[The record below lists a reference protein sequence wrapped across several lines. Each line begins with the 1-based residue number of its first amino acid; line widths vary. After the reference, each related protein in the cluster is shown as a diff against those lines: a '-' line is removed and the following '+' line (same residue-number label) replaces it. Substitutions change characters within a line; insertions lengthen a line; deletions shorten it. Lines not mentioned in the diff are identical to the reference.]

1 MRDLIRPCIVLT
13 LLLAILCGAVYPAV
27 VTVFSQTVFPQ
38 EANGSLIELDDVVR
52 GSKLIGQEFN
62 SDDLFH
68 SRPSSTE
75 PPYNPRE
82 SGGSNLSP
90 RNPELVSKVRDRS
103 EWVRTFNE
111 VDGDVPID
119 LVTSSASGL
128 DPHISVGS
136 ARLQIPRVSR
146 NTGIPEDELLSMVRQ
161 HTADNF
167 LGVSGELAVN
177 VVTLN
182 VELLQTLE
190 KRQPQ

>member
-1 MRDLIRPCIVLT
+1 MKDLVRPCIVLT
-13 LLLAILCGAVYPAV
+13 LLLAVLCGAVYPAV
-27 VTVFSQTVFPQ
+27 VTVFSQTVFPH
-38 EANGSLIELDDVVR
+38 EANGSLIKIDDVVR
-52 GSKLIGQEFN
+52 GSKLIGQEFS
-62 SDDLFH
+62 SDGLFH

-75 PPYNPRE
+75 PPYNPSE

-90 RNPELVSKVRDRS
+90 RNPELVSKVRDRA

-146 NTGIPEDELLSMVRQ
+146 NTGIPENELLALVRQ